1 MDAKEKGAM
10 GETVVYR
17 EIVSMLGEL
26 DFECKVIQNARFP
39 FESVYGERGYIT
51 AEIDIVVFT
60 PYLIF
65 LFEVKNEKYKKF
77 DYKEPLW
84 N

>member
-39 FESVYGERGYIT
+39 FESVYGERGYI
-51 AEIDIVVFT
+51 
-60 PYLIF
+60 
-65 LFEVKNEKYKKF
+65 KEK
-77 DYKEPLW
+77 
-84 N
+84 

>member
-26 DFECKVIQNARFP
+26 DFKYKVIQNARFP
-39 FESVYGERGYIT
+39 LNLCMVSEGI
-51 AEIDIVVFT
+51 
-60 PYLIF
+60 
-65 LFEVKNEKYKKF
+65 
-77 DYKEPLW
+77 
-84 N
+84 

>member
-26 DFECKVIQNARFP
+26 DFKYKVIQNARFP

-60 PYLIF
+60 PCLLYTSDAADEL
-65 LFEVKNEKYKKF
+65 
-77 DYKEPLW
+77 
-84 N
+84 